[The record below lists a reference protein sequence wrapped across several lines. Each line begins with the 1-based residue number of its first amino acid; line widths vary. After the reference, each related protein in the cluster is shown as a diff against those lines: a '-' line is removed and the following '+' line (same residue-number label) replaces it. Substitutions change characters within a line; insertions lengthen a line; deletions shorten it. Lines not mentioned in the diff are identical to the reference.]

1 MDGMLKKLL
10 SNDAGPS
17 SSSHIVMLRTQGGK
31 VGAWVVAIGAVVSVT
46 IHSR

>member
-10 SNDAGPS
+10 SNDSVPS
-17 SSSHIVMLRTQGGK
+17 SSSHIVMLHTQGGK
-31 VGAWVVAIGAVVSVT
+31 VVSWVVAIGAVVSVT